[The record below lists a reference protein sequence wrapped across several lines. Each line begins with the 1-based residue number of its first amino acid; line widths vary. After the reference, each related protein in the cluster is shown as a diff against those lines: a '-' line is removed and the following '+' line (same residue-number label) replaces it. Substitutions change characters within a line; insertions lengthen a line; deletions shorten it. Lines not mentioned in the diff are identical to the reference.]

1 LFSYSADLVGAAGS
15 GKGLGSRLLFPA
27 LATGSGRY
35 CRFERHL
42 MQSQVQQLPRYP
54 TIIKQIDQRTRL
66 NAGFDVWLLSI
77 DTLRNRLRNVHTQVL
92 RAFILFMSGQQ
103 LQKFPIDQ

>member
-1 LFSYSADLVGAAGS
+1 
-15 GKGLGSRLLFPA
+15 
-27 LATGSGRY
+27 
-35 CRFERHL
+35 

-77 DTLRNRLRNVHTQVL
+77 DTLSNRPRNVHTQVL

-103 LQKFPIDQ
+103 LQIFPIDQ